1 VREDGNVQTLY
12 SDEYSRVEVDVSHRF
27 VRFTRTAVP
36 LATPESAET
45 AYLDAAI
52 AIDALERPIYV
63 VLVDLRLARGSNTP
77 GFEEAMARGRKRL
90 LGGFRK
96 TAVLVR
102 TAAGALQVQRHARED
117 ASNTQVF
124 QDETSALTFLR
135 AEGDS
140 SAG

>member
-1 VREDGNVQTLY
+1 MRKDGAVQTLY
-12 SDEYSRVEVDVSHRF
+12 SDDYSRVEVDAADRF
-27 VRFTRTAVP
+27 VRFTRTEVP
-36 LATPESAET
+36 LTTPESAET
-45 AYLDAAI
+45 AYLDAAV
-52 AIDALERPIYV
+52 AIDALERATHV
-63 VLVDLRLARGSNTP
+63 VLVDLRAARGSNTP

-124 QDETSALTFLR
+124 QDEVSALAYLR
-135 AEGDS
+135 AHDDS
-140 SAG
+140 ASG